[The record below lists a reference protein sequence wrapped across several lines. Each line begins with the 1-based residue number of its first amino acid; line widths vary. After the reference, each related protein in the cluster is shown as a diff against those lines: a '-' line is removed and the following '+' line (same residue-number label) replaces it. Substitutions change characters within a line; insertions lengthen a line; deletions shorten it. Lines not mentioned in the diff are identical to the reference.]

1 MSNRK
6 ELNAIFK
13 KYGLIREQHV
23 FFSDD
28 YTIITR
34 QGIQKIQKAEGIQI
48 KFELVHCASKE
59 AVIKATGYF
68 EGVEY
73 QTHGE
78 ASPYNNTFTF
88 SVAIA
93 EKRAL
98 SRLILMMVM
107 KDFEGIVMG
116 KDELDTQPKSVKK
129 TVTEKGTEAEDSVLK
144 LMKGIK
150 K

>member
-48 KFELVHCASKE
+48 KYELVHCASKE
-59 AVIKATGYF
+59 AVVKATGYF
-68 EGVEY
+68 EGAEY
-73 QTHGE
+73 QTFGE
-78 ASPYNNTFTF
+78 SSSQNSLF
-88 SVAIA
+88 SFPVAVA

-98 SRLILMMVM
+98 SRLILSMVL
-107 KDFEGIVMG
+107 KEFEGVVMG
-116 KDELDTQPKSVKK
+116 KDELDYQPKSVKK
-129 TVTEKGTEAEDSVLK
+129 TVTEKGTEAEKNVLK